1 MADGVPQRDGR
12 EFGEHA
18 AAILSTEHWSLLSA
32 RGLAYTESFNRV
44 TVFLTVLSS
53 SIVSL
58 ALVANTTGLEEEF
71 TWAALLLAPL
81 VLFVGITTYVR
92 LVRLNL
98 DDVLTVM
105 AMNRLRHA
113 YVEIEPRL
121 ERYLMSG
128 WHDDER
134 GIIKSMLLTTSTPPS
149 NGLHSLVTT
158 PTVIAIICS
167 FVSAATAG
175 FVVGRVWSSA
185 ILSVVIA
192 TAAMVLMSS
201 ALLRYQAHSTRE
213 ATRITARFPS
223 PPEDCDE
230 ELGSGRAR

>member
-1 MADGVPQRDGR
+1 MLDFMADGVPQRDDR

-92 LVRLNL
+92 LVQLNL
-98 DDVLTVM
+98 DDVFTVM

-121 ERYLMSG
+121 KHYLMSG

-134 GIIKSMLLTTSTPPS
+134 GVVKSMML
-149 NGLHSLVTT
+149 
-158 PTVIAIICS
+158 AR
-167 FVSAATAG
+167 SAMPRG
-175 FVVGRVWSSA
+175 D
-185 ILSVVIA
+185 
-192 TAAMVLMSS
+192 
-201 ALLRYQAHSTRE
+201 HTRW
-213 ATRITARFPS
+213 
-223 PPEDCDE
+223 
-230 ELGSGRAR
+230 